1 MERRGEDGAELLPR
15 WAEEERRVQGR
26 YSALRRRRRVDRLVG
41 LSAEVIGRHLD
52 DVESFE
58 GVGEELVMLVWLHF
72 LHQPRHPPDHHEDET
87 HNHQPPATVDELSQQ
102 TRGVVL
108 HGLAAD
114 LWPWAED
121 LLAFTF
127 MNVEGFSEE
136 RLVPLLVV
144 AQPIVNNTPLVG
156 GREGRPSRV
165 MLTPDEAERVFKRFK
180 KSAIAYFF
188 CGGGTKG
195 KKKNKN
201 KSVEENEAKKERDL
215 FKKAKKRHL
224 YHTDKWQIREDRRDQ
239 LLTLIGTDR
248 MDIYSHVLRCAH
260 LSQGGGLATLGRF

>member
-1 MERRGEDGAELLPR
+1 MESRAEDAR

-26 YSALRRRRRVDRLVG
+26 YRALRRRRRVDRLVG

-72 LHQPRHPPDHHEDET
+72 LHQPRAPPDDHHREA
-87 HNHQPPATVDELSQQ
+87 QPATVDELSQQ

-127 MNVEGFSEE
+127 MNVEGFNEE
-136 RLVPLLVV
+136 RLVALLVV

-195 KKKNKN
+195 KKKKKN
-201 KSVEENEAKKERDL
+201 GEENAKKERDL

-248 MDIYSHVLRCAH
+248 MDIYSHVVRCAH
-260 LSQGGGLATLGRF
+260 LSQSGGLAATLGRF

>member
-72 LHQPRHPPDHHEDET
+72 LHQPRAPPDDHREA
-87 HNHQPPATVDELSQQ
+87 QPATVDELSQQ

-127 MNVEGFSEE
+127 MHVEGFSEE

-165 MLTPDEAERVFKRFK
+165 MLPPDEAERVFKRFK

-195 KKKNKN
+195 KQKKN